1 LVSRVTMFFLSRNLF
16 ATNIGGERSVPQ
28 GPPAII
34 DNRMN
39 PARKRKIRLVVA
51 LSAAVILAVALI
63 YTSFNASSEAKSPRQ
78 LLTGAHSGQTYQLTG
93 KVVPGSISRT
103 GTVTSFRVRD
113 RNDGTSVP
121 VRYTGSVP
129 DPFAANREV
138 IVNVRKQG
146 ATFVGEKDSL
156 VTKCPSKYQ
165 AAKSS

>member
-1 LVSRVTMFFLSRNLF
+1 
-16 ATNIGGERSVPQ
+16 VPQ
-28 GPPAII
+28 APPAII
-34 DNRMN
+34 DDRMN
-39 PARKRKIRLVVA
+39 PSRKRKIRLVVA

-63 YTSFNASSEAKSPRQ
+63 YTSFNASSEAKSPSQ
-78 LLTGAHSGQTYQLTG
+78 LLTGARAGQTYQLTG